1 MKKNSCKFSV
11 VIPCYKSELVL
22 FELVNR
28 IKKIFSDS
36 RISTESYEIIFVCDH
51 SPDNTW
57 ITIRKLSGIHKQVRG
72 LLLRMNVGQHN
83 ALMAGFKVA
92 KGEVI
97 ITMDDDL
104 QHSPS
109 DMLLLISTI
118 EKGADVAYANF
129 NNRNHP
135 IWKVLGSKLNNL
147 VAGYLMDKPS
157 DLYLS
162 PYRAIKASII
172 IDILKYTGPYVY
184 IDGLIL
190 AATRNIKSVTVNH
203 YDRFAGSSSYGLRK
217 SISLWLKMATSFSIA
232 PLRLTSLI
240 GIFFSFLG
248 LLLAFLLVIQKFTWN
263 LMPIGWS
270 SLIVTILIIGGFQLL
285 ALGMI
290 GEYLGR
296 VLLTINS
303 KPQYIISES
312 VSIKD

>member
-1 MKKNSCKFSV
+1 MKKNSCKFSI
-11 VIPCYKSELVL
+11 VIPCYKSESVLV
-22 FELVNR
+22 ELVNR
-28 IKKIFSDS
+28 IKKTFSDS
-36 RISTESYEIIFVCDH
+36 RISAKSYEIIFVCDN
-51 SPDNTW
+51 SPDDTW
-57 ITIRKLSGIHKQVRG
+57 ITIRKLSVIHKQVRG
-72 LLLRMNVGQHN
+72 LLLRLNVGQHN

-92 KGEVI
+92 KGTVI

-109 DMLLLISTI
+109 DMLLLISEI
-118 EKGADVAYANF
+118 EKGADVVYANF
-129 NNRNHP
+129 NNRNHAF
-135 IWKVLGSKLNNL
+135 WKVIGSKFNNL
-147 VAGYLMDKPS
+147 VAGYLMDKPNN
-157 DLYLS
+157 LYLS

-190 AATRNIKSVTVNH
+190 TATRNIKSVTVNH
-203 YDRFAGSSSYGLRK
+203 YDRFSGSSSYGLRK
-217 SISLWLKMATSFSIA
+217 SISLWLKMATNFSIA

-248 LLLAFLLVIQKFTWN
+248 FMLAFLLIIQKFTWN

-270 SLIVTILIIGGFQLL
+270 SLIVTILIVGGFQLL

-312 VSIKD
+312 VSIKE